1 MPHAAPHMVKA
12 TLNYF
17 LDPEKGGYESSGLGQ
32 LDTHGFQYVNNSSVL
47 TPEDTDSHGKIREV
61 YYEECVELLK
71 TITGASRV
79 HVMGH
84 NQGDME
90 TTPIPTSAR
99 YIHVDYSY
107 EGAKTRLDFYLPQ
120 EAEELSRKRW
130 AIINIWRPIYPVTRE
145 NLALAD
151 ARSSRDDELRPVI
164 AKFRRPDDAEKL
176 SPITRAAY
184 NRNDVGTWPLAPPS
198 TPDQHKWYYCS
209 ELNPSEA
216 LLLKIFDS
224 SEEEGVARRTPRT
237 ASTCSED
244 YGDQRQS
251 IELRSLVFWDD

>member
-1 MPHAAPHMVKA
+1 M
-12 TLNYF
+12 F
-17 LDPEKGGYESSGLGQ
+17 R

-84 NQGDME
+84 VCRRQNWDKFLLRSDQESRRYGEDTNSNIGQGY
-90 TTPIPTSAR
+90 T
-99 YIHVDYSY
+99 HYSY
-107 EGAKTRLDFYLPQ
+107 EGAKTRLDFNLPQ
-120 EAEELSRKRW
+120 EAEKLSRKRW

-164 AKFRRPDDAEKL
+164 AKCRRPDDAEKL

-184 NRNDVGTWPLAPPS
+184 NRNDVETWSLAPPS

-209 ELNPSEA
+209 ELNHSDA

-237 ASTCSED
+237 AFTCSED

-251 IELRSLVFWDD
+251 IEVRSLVFWDD